1 MPHNFIP
8 QNEQNDTETGL
19 RKLPRA
25 MYLNRSCFCFMQ
37 HSMCCSR
44 LFLASKRKYTIGHP
58 VYDPKNHKFLR
69 LFQRVG
75 IGARTVEL
83 LYEFFLAIDVD
94 NSGEISLSEFFNFFR
109 MKDTAFARRAF
120 SVMDE
125 DGSGEI
131 DFGEFTLTLYNF
143 CSFTREGLTRF
154 AFELYDADGSIAQFD
169 DQAIL

>member
-75 IGARTVEL
+75 ISARTVEL

-94 NSGEISLSEFFNFFR
+94 NSGEISLSEFFNFF
-109 MKDTAFARRAF
+109 
-120 SVMDE
+120 E
-125 DGSGEI
+125 
-131 DFGEFTLTLYNF
+131 
-143 CSFTREGLTRF
+143 
-154 AFELYDADGSIAQFD
+154 
-169 DQAIL
+169 